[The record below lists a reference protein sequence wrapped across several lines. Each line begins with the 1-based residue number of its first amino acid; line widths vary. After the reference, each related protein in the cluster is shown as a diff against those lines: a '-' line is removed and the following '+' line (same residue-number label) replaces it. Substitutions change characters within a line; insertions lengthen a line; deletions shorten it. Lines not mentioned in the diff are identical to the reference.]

1 MNTLSSWVVEMLLNS
16 GQPSEVV
23 PRTMEVMV
31 SLFRDPEGNM
41 AATASTS
48 ISGPD
53 LELPTPTWPVEFQG
67 AISKVPTPAAWQKAF
82 PLDDVS
88 DLKWLVFL

>member
-1 MNTLSSWVVEMLLNS
+1 VNTLSSWVVEMLLNS

-53 LELPTPTWPVEFQG
+53 LELPTPTWPVEFHEVLSW
-67 AISKVPTPAAWQKAF
+67 APRTTA
-82 PLDDVS
+82 
-88 DLKWLVFL
+88 